1 MGAGPAELQA
11 CVAEDKK
18 QGAISLPKEA
28 AVQVPMASGKVVGL
42 KEHEPK
48 SWNTANLG
56 QRLGADAMSAGL
68 AGGLVAPVICA
79 IDKYVGC
86 ALRLQSK
93 IKETNT
99 TAELSSRMHLANAP

>member
-1 MGAGPAELQA
+1 MGAGPAEPPA

-18 QGAISLPKEA
+18 QGAISVPREA
-28 AVQVPMASGKVVGL
+28 QVQVPMASGRVVGL
-42 KEHEPK
+42 KKDQEPK

-79 IDKYVGC
+79 IDKYVY
-86 ALRLQSK
+86 LVL
-93 IKETNT
+93 
-99 TAELSSRMHLANAP
+99 